1 MRYDEKECLLHPLV
15 SSTAIPEKFTYPFCY
30 TPAEVTVTAAGAVMK
45 HIACTPRL
53 AECFSGGKMLGVLTV
68 LTGNGEKGFLA
79 AFSGLAG
86 GSNSIP
92 YFVPPVIDLLQPDGH
107 FKLTEAEISAAGLA
121 IEAMEH
127 SPQMADAVREVE
139 EAGKR
144 KADLTAEW
152 KAHMAGSKARRDK
165 LRAEGADSSVIS
177 ELIRES
183 QFEKAQLKRIT
194 RECDM
199 NLTRA
204 RERLDSL
211 VSEIAALKKDRQ
223 RKSEELQRW
232 ISENSIVTNAR
243 GESLSIWEIF
253 SRQGLVPPGGTGE
266 CAAPKLLN
274 YAYRHGLK
282 PVAMGEFWY
291 DPEYAGVRVNPRSTC
306 RKRQEEARIHGRFY
320 PSCQGK
326 CGPLLPFML
335 EGLDV
340 EKNPLEIQ
348 EDPYRDNISILY
360 DDQYITVAV
369 KPSGMLSVPGKT
381 GARSFQEILSEKTGT
396 SLLSVHRLDMD
407 TSGIMVFAK
416 DSRSKAELQ
425 RQFAAHEV
433 RKTYSAV
440 LDTSSRNQAT
450 ALEEGDKGTISLPLS
465 PDYMDRP
472 RQKADFRSGKE
483 AVTHYEV
490 TATGNGWAEVKFMP
504 VTGRTHQLRVHAS
517 HPEGL
522 GCPISGDRL
531 YGNRNTGTSRL
542 HLHAC
547 RIQLRHPVKGCLM
560 EFFSE
565 SPFISRQEHTDTD

>member
-1 MRYDEKECLLHPLV
+1 MRYDTEDGMLHPLPADAV
-15 SSTAIPEKFTYPFCY
+15 IPDKFTYPFCY
-30 TPAEVTVTAAGAVMK
+30 TPAEVTVMAAGAVMK
-45 HIACTPRL
+45 HIAGTPGL
-53 AECFSGGKMLGVLTV
+53 AGCFSGGKMLGVLTV
-68 LTGNGEKGFLA
+68 LTEDGKKGFLA

-86 GSNSIP
+86 GSNRIP
-92 YFVPPVIDLLQPDGH
+92 YFVPPVIDLLEPDGH
-107 FKLTEAEISAAGLA
+107 FKITESEISAVRQT
-121 IEAMEH
+121 IEEKEH
-127 SPQMADAVREVE
+127 SPQMAEAVKEVE
-139 EAGKR
+139 AAEKR
-144 KADLTAEW
+144 KADRTAEW
-152 KAHMAGSKARRDK
+152 KAHMARSKARRDM
-165 LRAEGADSSVIS
+165 LRAEGKDTASSAD
-177 ELIRES
+177 LIRES
-183 QFEKAQLKRIT
+183 QFEKAQLRRIT

-199 NLTRA
+199 EVARA
-204 RERLDSL
+204 RERLNEMI
-211 VSEIAALKKDRQ
+211 SEITDLKRARQ

-232 ISENSIVTNAR
+232 ISENSIVCNAR
-243 GESLSIWEIF
+243 GENMSIWEIF

-266 CAAPKLLN
+266 CAAPKLLD

-291 DPEYAGVRVNPRSTC
+291 DPEYAGVQGDTTSTC
-306 RKRQEEARIHGRFY
+306 RGRQEEARIHGRFY
-320 PSCQGK
+320 PSCKGK

-335 EGLDV
+335 EGLEV
-340 EKNPLEIQ
+340 EGNPLELQ
-348 EDPYRDNISILY
+348 KDPSGDKISILY
-360 DDQYITVAV
+360 DDRYMTVAV

-381 GARSFQEILSEKTGT
+381 GTRSFQEILSEKTGT
-396 SLLSVHRLDMD
+396 PLLSVHRLDMD

-440 LDTSSRNQAT
+440 LDTSSRAT
-450 ALEEGDKGTISLPLS
+450 ALGKGDKGTISLPLS
-465 PDYMDRP
+465 PDYLDRP
-472 RQKADFRSGKE
+472 RQKADFLSGKE

-490 TATGNGWAEVKFMP
+490 TDAGDGWAEIEFMP

-547 RIQLRHPVKGCLM
+547 RIQLRHPVTGCLM

>member
-1 MRYDEKECLLHPLV
+1 MLHPLEADAV
-15 SSTAIPEKFTYPFCY
+15 LPDKFTYPFCY

-45 HIACTPRL
+45 HIAETPGL
-53 AECFSGGKMLGVLTV
+53 AGRFAGGKMLGVLTV
-68 LTGNGEKGFLA
+68 LTENGEKGFLA

-144 KADLTAEW
+144 KADRTAEW

-165 LRAEGADSSVIS
+165 QRAEGADSSVIS

-199 NLTRA
+199 DLARA

-223 RKSEELQRW
+223 KKSEELQRW

-274 YAYRHGLK
+274 YAYRHGMK

-291 DPEYAGVRVNPRSTC
+291 DPGYAGVQDNAQPTC
-306 RKRQEEARIHGRFY
+306 RERQEEARIHGRFY

-335 EGLDV
+335 EGLEV
-340 EKNPLEIQ
+340 EENPLETQ
-348 EDPYRDNISILY
+348 KAPSGDKISILY
-360 DDQYITVAV
+360 DDLYMTVAV

-381 GARSFQEILSEKTGT
+381 GTPSFQEILSGKTGT
-396 SLLSVHRLDMD
+396 PLLSVHRLDMD

-416 DSRSKAELQ
+416 DCRSQAELQ
-425 RQFAAHEV
+425 RQFAGHEV
-433 RKTYSAV
+433 RKTYSAI
-440 LDTSSRNQAT
+440 LDTSSRPAGST
-450 ALEEGDKGTISLPLS
+450 LREGDKGTISLPLS

-531 YGNRNTGTSRL
+531 YGNRNAEASRL

-547 RIQLRHPVKGCLM
+547 HIQLRHPLTGCLM
-560 EFFSE
+560 EFSSE